1 MKKIFSHRKAF
12 SLVEL
17 FITMVIIAIFTS
29 FVTSNIASQ
38 SQTAKQEAERLA
50 AYFTDLM
57 RKADR
62 RHVSFTI
69 NFSSLKNV
77 KNVYVFWGSDKTN
90 PTYICKEN
98 PGTNDE
104 VIMTPGFS
112 ISEKSFTGS
121 ASIYE
126 TPNEVTYSSSSN
138 RFLSN
143 GSLTI
148 KRDID
153 NSEYYLVFREG
164 RIRAS
169 ETKGDQ

>member
-17 FITMVIIAIFTS
+17 FIVMIVIAIFTS
-29 FVTSNIASQ
+29 FITSNITSQ
-38 SQTAKQEAERLA
+38 HQTAKQETEKLE
-50 AYFTDLM
+50 AYITELI

-69 NFSSLKNV
+69 NFSDINKIYFYWRDRDKDDKLVYLYKKNP
-77 KNVYVFWGSDKTN
+77 DKD
-90 PTYICKEN
+90 
-98 PGTNDE
+98 DE

-121 ASIYE
+121 E
-126 TPNEVTYSSSSN
+126 TTYSSSSN
-138 RFLSN
+138 EFSN
-143 GSLTI
+143 NGLLKIT
-148 KRDID
+148 RDID
-153 NSEYYLVFREG
+153 KTEYYLIFYKG